1 MNINTYKIVTR
12 QASGTLERVLRLV
25 RHRGFEI
32 NYCFAQGCDG
42 MNHVEK
48 SMEII
53 LQLSSERSADN
64 LYYQLQKLIDV
75 IEVRHFNATN
85 VRSSLSHE

>member
-1 MNINTYKIVTR
+1 MNTNTYKVVTR

-25 RHRGFEI
+25 RHRGFEV
-32 NYCFAQGCDG
+32 NYCFAQGSDATH
-42 MNHVEK
+42 HVEK
-48 SMEII
+48 NMEII

-64 LYYQLQKLIDV
+64 LYHQLHKLIDV
-75 IEVRHFNATN
+75 IEVRHFNAAS